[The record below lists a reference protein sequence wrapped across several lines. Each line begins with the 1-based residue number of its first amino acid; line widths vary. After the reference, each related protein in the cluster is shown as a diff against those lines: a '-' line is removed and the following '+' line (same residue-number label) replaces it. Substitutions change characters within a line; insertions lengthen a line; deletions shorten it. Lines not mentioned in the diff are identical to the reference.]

1 MIITSTTN
9 PRIKEI
15 VKLRDRKY
23 RQESGLTVIDGVREI
38 SRAFHSK
45 ADLVTLFFCEERL
58 QDDTARQ
65 VKDELAVQKIEIIE
79 VTLPVFEKIAFG
91 ERKEGLLAVCRP
103 LLSSWDVLKDIERP
117 FVVVLEHVEKP
128 GNLGAVLRSCDGAG
142 VDALII
148 SDTKTDVFNPNVIR
162 ASLGTVFTVPVIQAQ
177 QTDVLGFLREHKIC
191 IVATTPGAQALYNE
205 QDLSLPVAVVL
216 GSEQDGLKDFWLK
229 ESDVQ
234 VKVPMLGHVDSL
246 NVSNTAAI
254 LAYEVLRQKR
264 HA

>member
-1 MIITSTTN
+1 MTITSTTN
-9 PRIKEI
+9 PRIKEV

-38 SRAFHSK
+38 SRAFH
-45 ADLVTLFFCEERL
+45 AGTDLVSLFFCEERL
-58 QDDTARQ
+58 PDDAARQ
-65 VKDELAVQKIEIIE
+65 LRDDLTAGKVEMIE

-103 LLSSWDVLKDIERP
+103 LLSSWEVLKDVERP

-142 VDALII
+142 VDVLVI
-148 SDTKTDVFNPNVIR
+148 SETKTDVFNPNVIR
-162 ASLGTVFTVPVIQAQ
+162 ASLGTVFTVPVIQAEQ
-177 QTDVLGFLREHKIC
+177 KEVLGFLREHNIR
-191 IVATTPGAQALYNE
+191 IAATTPGAQALYDA
-205 QDLSLPVAVVL
+205 QDLRLPLAVVL

-234 VKVPMLGHVDSL
+234 VKVPMLGQADSL

-254 LAYEVLRQKR
+254 LVYEVLRQQR
-264 HA
+264 QS